1 MTQEVHQAKFM
12 MLPPAP
18 DVCQEC
24 AVKHDPM
31 MPHNRDSLYYQ
42 YAFYGKHGRWPTW
55 ADAMQHCPEEIKQYW
70 IEALTEKG
78 IDVGGQT
85 EAAEAEE
92 TGGQ

>member
-1 MTQEVHQAKFM
+1 MTQIVRAGQFM
-12 MLPPAP
+12 LMPPAP

-42 YAFYGKHGRWPTW
+42 YAFYAKNGRWPTW
-55 ADAMQHCPEEIKQYW
+55 ADAMAHCPEEIKGYW
-70 IEALTEKG
+70 TDALTEKG

-85 EAAEAEE
+85 ETAEAEE
-92 TGGQ
+92 TEEQ

>member
-12 MLPPAP
+12 MLPPTP

-92 TGGQ
+92 AGGQ

>member
-42 YAFYGKHGRWPTW
+42 YAFYEKHGRWPTW

>member
-12 MLPPAP
+12 MLPPMP

>member
-85 EAAEAEE
+85 EAA
-92 TGGQ
+92 